1 MVLISGGLEVQDTL
15 PEVDPLNFAPHV
27 LQPTLMINGR
37 YDFFFPVETSQQPL
51 FALLGA
57 KASDKRHI
65 VVDGGHYPP
74 QDLLVKE
81 TVDWLDR
88 YLGPVR

>member
-1 MVLISGGLEVQDTL
+1 MSEENAIPVIEGQPESCGHRNSPRSGTR
-15 PEVDPLNFAPHV
+15 P
-27 LQPTLMINGR
+27 
-37 YDFFFPVETSQQPL
+37 FFFPLETSQQPL
-51 FALLGA
+51 FALLGV
-57 KASDKRHI
+57 KPSDKRHI

-88 YLGPVR
+88 YLGPVW

>member
-1 MVLISGGLEVQDTL
+1 
-15 PEVDPLNFAPHV
+15 
-27 LQPTLMINGR
+27 
-37 YDFFFPVETSQQPL
+37 
-51 FALLGA
+51 
-57 KASDKRHI
+57 
-65 VVDGGHYPP
+65 VVAEGGHWPP

>member
-1 MVLISGGLEVQDTL
+1 MMWLARQVQGSPYPAFSGPD
-15 PEVDPLNFAPHV
+15 A
-27 LQPTLMINGR
+27 
-37 YDFFFPVETSQQPL
+37 
-51 FALLGA
+51 ALLGA

>member
-1 MVLISGGLEVQDTL
+1 VVLISGGLEVQDTL

-57 KASDKRHI
+57 KASDKRYI